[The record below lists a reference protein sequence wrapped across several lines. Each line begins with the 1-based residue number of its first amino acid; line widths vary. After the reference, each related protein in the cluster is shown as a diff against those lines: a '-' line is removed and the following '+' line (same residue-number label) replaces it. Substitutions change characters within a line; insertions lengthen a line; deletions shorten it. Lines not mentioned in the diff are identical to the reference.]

1 MHYQNSLSMKR
12 IVFVFT
18 IIAFLSGFILV
29 EKASA
34 NPGKPAGK
42 HKSHKKAKSKKSSYF
57 FNFQH

>member
-1 MHYQNSLSMKR
+1 MKR
-12 IVFVFT
+12 IVFIFT

-34 NPGKPAGK
+34 KPGKPAGK
-42 HKSHKKAKSKKSSYF
+42 HKSHKKAKKSKSSYF